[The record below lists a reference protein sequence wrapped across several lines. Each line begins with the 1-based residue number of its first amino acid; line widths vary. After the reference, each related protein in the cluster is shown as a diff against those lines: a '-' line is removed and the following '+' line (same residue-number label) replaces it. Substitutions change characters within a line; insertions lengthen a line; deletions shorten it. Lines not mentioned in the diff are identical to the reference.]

1 VTEEECL
8 SLACATGRINSS
20 LDANIS
26 VSGDDAWASSMACE
40 VTPGIYNR
48 GGYAG
53 QPVRGAQHRQG
64 LRSDDRELGA
74 AST

>member
-1 VTEEECL
+1 M
-8 SLACATGRINSS
+8 LAAMMHGPRVG
-20 LDANIS
+20 AR
-26 VSGDDAWASSMACE
+26 E

>member
-1 VTEEECL
+1 M
-8 SLACATGRINSS
+8 LAAMMHGPRVG
-20 LDANIS
+20 
-26 VSGDDAWASSMACE
+26 VSRACE

-53 QPVRGAQHRQG
+53 QAVRGAQHRQG
-64 LRSDDRELGA
+64 LRADDGNLGA